1 MKLDAATGV
10 PPMAEPATTTAAS
23 IAAAASGITMALL
36 GVDYHSLLY
45 GLIGALIAVSQA
57 KHTGRWRAVLSVV
70 LSTVTGA
77 VLGTA
82 TAEVLGLSGKA
93 ALLLGCIVGGAGA
106 QALVM
111 GLVRLAEARVSNLGE
126 RR

>member
-1 MKLDAATGV
+1 MT
-10 PPMAEPATTTAAS
+10 EPATTAAS
-23 IAAAASGITMALL
+23 VAAAASGITMALL

-57 KHTGRWRAVLSVV
+57 QHTSRWRAVASVV

-82 TAEVLGLSGKA
+82 AAEVLGLTGKA

-106 QALVM
+106 QALVLA
-111 GLVRLAEARVSNLGE
+111 LVRAAESRVSRMGG

>member
-1 MKLDAATGV
+1 
-10 PPMAEPATTTAAS
+10 MAEPATTAAT
-23 IAAAASGITMALL
+23 IAAAASGVTMAML

-57 KHTGRWRAVLSVV
+57 QHTSRWRAVVSVV

-82 TAEVLGLSGKA
+82 AAEALGLNGKA

-106 QALVM
+106 QALVL
-111 GLVRLAEARVSNLGE
+111 GLVRLAETRVSNMGE